1 MRLTDLLEAMA
12 AFLVIAFVL
21 LFAWVTI
28 APYFLVIPIESQQ
41 LIVQQITTIQNVML
55 AVVAFFFGQSS
66 GNLKK
71 DATISNLVKN
81 PPPPAPSPLEIQPG
95 ERVKI
100 TTETAITGEPPP

>member
-1 MRLTDLLEAMA
+1 MRDLLEGMA
-12 AFLVIAFVL
+12 AFLVVAFVL
-21 LFAWVTI
+21 LFGWVTI

-71 DATISNLVKN
+71 DATISSLVKN
-81 PPPPAPSPLEIQPG
+81 PPPPAQPPLEIKPG
-95 ERVKI
+95 DSVKI
-100 TTETAITGEPPP
+100 TTATEITGEPPP